1 MHIVSGIITEVKK
14 LNALESTQ
22 EKTIFK
28 VKWIEKDEIV
38 TLSYSNFPIRKNDCI
53 YACCHLLD
61 QQYIVIK
68 PPMVL
73 ISKDKETMIVHFMIC
88 LTIKYPEASQFYESL
103 LLDLKE
109 DNIYDTMTF
118 MAEKWH
124 NHNDQKVLDM
134 FQDDRIKQVLEYWYR
149 EYNLRELKLLGLTY
163 DDVKEYGKT
172 CKELYTQCIKNPY
185 SIYHLDIDKCDMII
199 ARLNK
204 PMNKDE
210 REKGLIVRQI
220 YKNNKVKQWMSCP
233 TTNISKQFPGVKKH
247 LESLKSDYDVVI
259 DMQHVY
265 LKKYHKIETGVS
277 DFICNYVNNDPVNNH
292 LDPIDV
298 VYKGKNNADF
308 IRYKML
314 ENLSLSPD
322 QEIAVQSALDHK
334 MLMIL
339 GGAGVGK
346 SSMIGEVVKNL
357 KFRNLKFILTGFTG
371 KAVSRL
377 QEITKEKAYTM
388 HKLIH
393 DAKKVKP
400 EPCDYVIIDEI
411 SMVSTELLY
420 DFIKC
425 YPDVNQYLFVG
436 DNKQLQ
442 PIDAGCFLD
451 ELLKASVVPTYYLT
465 TNHRVKNNPGD
476 GILLNANLM
485 INHDTQYP
493 FEFVETENFQ
503 IINGG
508 IENVFEIVQGCYDA
522 GVDVEDI
529 MIISPYKDY
538 VKCLNTGCKK
548 IYNKNTLSANDKY
561 GNIWTVGDKVVLL
574 KNIGQ
579 ILYNGQQGIVT
590 DVHPGYITINFGDAV
605 HQFKTNSKYNNDEH
619 NTEMNVFKLQHSYA
633 NTLHKNQGQEASIVI
648 IFIDERESNFI
659 NQPLLYTAVTRGKDI
674 VYIITPNTEMLN
686 NGVCRKPYFRYDNLG
701 SRLKSLLP
709 PITPVK
715 YIKPKISTSDLFKDD
730 PDLQG
735 MEEEEYYDD

>member
-1 MHIVSGIITEVKK
+1 MILGNAGTGKCLAPDTPVRMYDDSIKK
-14 LNALESTQ
+14 VQ
-22 EKTIFK
+22 DIK
-28 VKWIEKDEIV
+28 KDE
-38 TLSYSNFPIRKNDCI
+38 LLMGDDNKPRK
-53 YACCHLLD
+53 
-61 QQYIVIK
+61 
-68 PPMVL
+68 VL
-73 ISKDKETMIVHFMIC
+73 NVCSGEETM
-88 LTIKYPEASQFYESL
+88 Y
-103 LLDLKE
+103 
-109 DNIYDTMTF
+109 
-118 MAEKWH
+118 
-124 NHNDQKVLDM
+124 
-134 FQDDRIKQVLEYWYR
+134 RIKQSHGDDYIVNEPHILVLQNNKGDIIEIETKTVYENIDILNEYYG
-149 EYNLRELKLLGLTY
+149 YNTKTDILSKLNIEKLDIGKYHGFQINGNGRFLLG
-163 DDVKEYGKT
+163 D
-172 CKELYTQCIKNPY
+172 YTVTHNT
-185 SIYHLDIDKCDMII
+185 S
-199 ARLNK
+199 
-204 PMNKDE
+204 
-210 REKGLIVRQI
+210 
-220 YKNNKVKQWMSCP
+220 
-233 TTNISKQFPGVKKH
+233 
-247 LESLKSDYDVVI
+247 VV
-259 DMQHVY
+259 
-265 LKKYHKIETGVS
+265 G
-277 DFICNYVNNDPVNNH
+277 
-292 LDPIDV
+292 
-298 VYKGKNNADF
+298 
-308 IRYKML
+308 
-314 ENLSLSPD
+314 
-322 QEIAVQSALDHK
+322 EI
-334 MLMIL
+334 
-339 GGAGVGK
+339 
-346 SSMIGEVVKNL
+346 VKNL

-377 QEITKEKAYTM
+377 QEVTKEKAYTM

-442 PIDAGCFLD
+442 PIDAGSFLD

-485 INHDTQYP
+485 INHDIQYP

-508 IENVFEIVQGCYDA
+508 IENVFDIVQGCYDA

-538 VKCLNTGCKK
+538 VKCLNAGCKK

-590 DVHPGYITINFGDAV
+590 DVHAGYITINFGDTV

-619 NTEMNVFKLQHSYA
+619 NSEMNVFKLQHSYA

-648 IFIDERESNFI
+648 IFIDERESNFL
-659 NQPLLYTAVTRGKDI
+659 NQPLLYTALTRGKDI
-674 VYIITPNTEMLN
+674 VYIITPNIEMLN
-686 NGVCRKPYFRYDNLG
+686 NAVCRKPYFRYDNLG
-701 SRLKSLLP
+701 SRLKSMLP
-709 PITPVK
+709 NITPVK